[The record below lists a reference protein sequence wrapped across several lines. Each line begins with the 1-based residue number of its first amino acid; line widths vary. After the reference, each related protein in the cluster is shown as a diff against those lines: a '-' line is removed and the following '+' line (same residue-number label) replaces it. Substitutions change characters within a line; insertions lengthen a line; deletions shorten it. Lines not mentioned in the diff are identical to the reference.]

1 MPSLRK
7 PPYSA
12 FAPPEL
18 RRTAPRVTPAPTG
31 ALVPVSEAAI
41 EEAYQ
46 RGLTDGATARDAG
59 AERQR
64 DDAVAALGAAL
75 QGLSSVAAEIRGR
88 LSANLPALALAVAR
102 HLLMRELEADPT
114 VIRDLVDKALTATPL
129 AGAVTVR
136 MHPADLAA
144 LGDLSSFRPPAG
156 ASFELTWVVDPQ
168 LLRGGCVVE
177 TPSSV
182 IDGRID
188 EALLDLYERL
198 CRD

>member
-1 MPSLRK
+1 MKSSRSQPVA
-7 PPYSA
+7 A

-18 RRTAPRVTPAPTG
+18 RQPAHAAPMRADVPA
-31 ALVPVSEAAI
+31 SESAQ
-41 EEAYQ
+41 EEAYR
-46 RGLTDGATARDAG
+46 RGYADGVTSRDAD

-75 QGLSSVAAEIRGR
+75 EGLSAVATEIRGR

-102 HLLMRELEADPT
+102 HLMQRELDADPS
-114 VIRDLVDKALTATPL
+114 ILKELVDKALTATPL

-136 MHPADLAA
+136 MHPADLIA
-144 LGDLSSFRPPAG
+144 LGDLSSFRAPEG
-156 ASFELTWVVDPQ
+156 ASFELTWVGDAQ

-177 TPSSV
+177 TPASV
-182 IDGRID
+182 VDGRVD